1 MRAKLSVQDKELLLK
16 KTKFSEEDILEWFEA
31 FIKECPEGLLHKER
45 VFEIFEGELKCL
57 KICYIRGL
65 LS

>member
-1 MRAKLSVQDKELLLK
+1 MRAKLSVQDKELLLN

-45 VFEIFEGELKCL
+45 VFEIFEGEL
-57 KICYIRGL
+57 
-65 LS
+65 